1 MIQERKMAR
10 KRRKKRVTRM
20 RIAAVTLLGIV
31 IAAVVFI
38 GVFRIRSVE
47 LLGSERHDAE
57 TIKNDLIYNF
67 WTENTLWFC
76 WKYRNAAADPGTPY
90 LESIQAKLLS
100 PGKVRLT
107 VKEKQLSGYVQY
119 AGDNVY
125 FDKNGTVLEI
135 TGEVYQDIPLVSGIT
150 METPVLYQKIPIENA
165 AQLGAMLKITDLL
178 IKAEFIPDNIAF
190 DENLNITL
198 TVGTV
203 TVKLGQNSCLDEK
216 VANLVTIYPSIAGQ
230 TGTLNMEAFTGKEY
244 ISFQPSEEAQETGE
258 NNGGE
263 NGEAAEGEGS
273 SGTEDDSGQE
283 GTSADGDEST
293 AGEASGTG
301 EDGTVSGETTG
312 VSAFMAFDSSGT
324 LRYDAHVV
332 NGQVVDANGYPI
344 DGCYVNEAGN
354 VVDAYWNEI
363 DPNTGELAQ

>member
-1 MIQERKMAR
+1 MTR
-10 KRRKKRVTRM
+10 KRRKQRVTRI
-20 RIAAVTLLGIV
+20 RIFAVTVLGIAIAA
-31 IAAVVFI
+31 AVLI
-38 GVFRIRSVE
+38 GLFRIRSVE
-47 LLGSERHDAE
+47 ILGSERHGVE
-57 TIKNDLIYNF
+57 EIKNDLIYDF
-67 WTENTLWFC
+67 QTENTLFFA
-76 WKYRNAAADPGTPY
+76 WKYRHATTDSRTPY

-100 PGKVRLT
+100 PGRIQLI

-135 TGEVYQDIPLVSGIT
+135 TQEVYSGIPAVSGIT
-150 METPVLYQKIPIENA
+150 MEAPVLYQKLLIENA

-178 IKAEFIPDNIAF
+178 MKAEFIPDNISF

-198 TVGTV
+198 TVGMI

-216 VANLVTIYPSIAGQ
+216 VANLVTIYPSIEGQ
-230 TGTLNMEAFTGKEY
+230 AGTLNMESFAGKEN
-244 ISFQPSEEAQETGE
+244 ISFQPAGNTDTEGGSQDGTGE
-258 NNGGE
+258 EEQASGE
-263 NGEAAEGEGS
+263 NGDGSGEGS
-273 SGTEDDSGQE
+273 DGYQDDGDDTGNGGDAAGEGSDAPADDS
-283 GTSADGDEST
+283 A
-293 AGEASGTG
+293 
-301 EDGTVSGETTG
+301 VSGETTG
-312 VSAFMAFDSSGT
+312 VSAFMVFDSSGT

-344 DGCYVNEAGN
+344 DGCYVNEKGN